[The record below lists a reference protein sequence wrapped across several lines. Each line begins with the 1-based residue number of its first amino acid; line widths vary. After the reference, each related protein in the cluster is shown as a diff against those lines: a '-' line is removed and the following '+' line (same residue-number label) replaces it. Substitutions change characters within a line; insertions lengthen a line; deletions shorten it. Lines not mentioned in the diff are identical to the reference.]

1 MTITVGGTTI
11 TFSDGTTQSTAG
23 GAPTTT
29 QVLNA
34 TAAAAVGAVGT
45 YAFLGETATTTTAA
59 GGTRAGSALRYV
71 GASRQNY
78 PWSTAATSTISGLG
92 GSGTPA
98 GTWRAM
104 GYNFSGNSSCILFY
118 GATLWLR
125 IS

>member
-1 MTITVGGTTI
+1 MTITVGGTAI
-11 TFSDGTTQSTAG
+11 TFNDGTTQTTAA

-45 YAFLGETATTTTAA
+45 YAFLGETTTTTTAA

-71 GASRQNY
+71 GVSRQNNG
-78 PWSTAATSTISGLG
+78 WQNTNVATLSSVQGP
-92 GSGTPA
+92 STPA

-104 GYNFSGNSSCILFY
+104 GHNFSGTSACVLLY